1 MFSPNTALAAIV
13 IQSPHAARV
22 LHRHRLDFC
31 CGGGKTLAEACA
43 EAGLDAQSL
52 LLEVMQ
58 APGPA
63 SSEPNW
69 EERPLDELADFLVE
83 RYHKPLA
90 AEFERLIALARKVE
104 SVHKD
109 KPTAPK
115 GLASVL
121 VRLRDEVEPHME
133 KEEQVLFPMIRAGQG
148 YLAQMPIHVM
158 VQDHRVVAE
167 ALHEIRRIT
176 GDLVPPAEACTSW
189 INLYKS
195 LDQLEVEFMEHIHLE
210 NHVLF
215 PRALA

>member
-1 MFSPNTALAAIV
+1 MLTPNTSLAAIV
-13 IQSPHAARV
+13 TQSPHAARV

-43 EAGLDAQSL
+43 EAGLDTQALIQEL
-52 LLEVMQ
+52 MQ

-63 SSEPNW
+63 SPQETW
-69 EERPLDELADFLVE
+69 EERPLTELADHLIE
-83 RYHKPLA
+83 RYHKPLS
-90 AEFERLIALARKVE
+90 AEFERLIELARKVE

-109 KPTAPK
+109 KPTAPR
-115 GLASVL
+115 GLANVL

-148 YLAQMPIHVM
+148 HLAQMPIHVM
-158 VQDHRVVAE
+158 MQDHHEVAE
-167 ALHEIRRIT
+167 ALRQVRRIT

-189 INLYKS
+189 RNLYQG
-195 LDQLEVEFMEHIHLE
+195 LEQLEIDFMEHIHLE

>member
-1 MFSPNTALAAIV
+1 MLTPNTALAAIV
-13 IQSPHAARV
+13 TQSPHAARV

-43 EAGLDAQSL
+43 EAGLDTQTL
-52 LLEVMQ
+52 LLEVLQ

-63 SSEPNW
+63 SPESSW
-69 EERPLDELADFLVE
+69 EERPLTELADYLVE

-104 SVHKD
+104 NVHKD
-109 KPTAPK
+109 KATAPK

-133 KEEQVLFPMIRAGQG
+133 KEEQVLFPLIRAGQG
-148 YLAQMPIHVM
+148 HLAQMPIHVM

-167 ALHEIRRIT
+167 ALREVRRIT

-189 INLYKS
+189 INLYKG
-195 LDQLEVEFMEHIHLE
+195 LEQLEVEFMEHIHLE
-210 NHVLF
+210 NHILF